1 MTRTSTSGLRV
12 CEAIGRRAKQAVSHE
27 NTRVDDD
34 PWEISAINSLEVTL
48 RDTDSVKHKIQLA
61 QLRSGRHAFKH
72 AGRRPAENAW

>member
-1 MTRTSTSGLRV
+1 MAIYSLWDRV
-12 CEAIGRRAKQAVSHE
+12 GNTLVREASLNNYEAFFSKSFLFQSL
-27 NTRVDDD
+27 
-34 PWEISAINSLEVTL
+34 INSLEVTL